1 MATNVLSVYDPYFY
15 ANEGL
20 IALEAS
26 LVRQC
31 DPDLQVLGRSS

>member
-20 IALEAS
+20 IALEAPCS
-26 LVRQC
+26 KREQLFY
-31 DPDLQVLGRSS
+31 L